1 MKTTIIEDDI
11 FEIGTFEEDGSVLL
25 AAEASW
31 RGMAD
36 ELQELHYLKGA
47 QFINQLKLIIYY
59 GEFHPVE
66 GETNIFSA
74 ISEQSDDF
82 DNLIN
87 AARKAVEH
95 GYRVYIL
102 PNPRSCRTADFIFE
116 KKGILGLYDLKTVHG
131 KGSVGTQLLDSIG
144 QTNRVILNM
153 TTNYNARL
161 LSSEIK
167 AYFEANEQA
176 VEVLIF
182 KGKKSISISRWQV
195 EAPRFN
201 RLFRKKY
208 ERNMKNKSHP
218 LGGFKW
224 SSIDQ
229 ALLPALSG
237 VVKTNVLTL
246 QR

>member
-1 MKTTIIEDDI
+1 METTIIEDDI

-66 GETNIFSA
+66 CETNIFSA

-116 KKGILGLYDLKTVHG
+116 KKGILGLYDLKTVYG
-131 KGSVGTQLLDSIG
+131 KGSVETQLLDSIG

-153 TTNYNARL
+153 LSDYNARL
-161 LSSEIK
+161 LASDIK
-167 AYFEANEQA
+167 AYFETNQDAL
-176 VEVLIF
+176 EVLIF
-182 KGKKSISISRWQV
+182 KGKKVLSVNRIQV
-195 EAPRFN
+195 QSSDFN
-201 RLFRKKY
+201 RVFRKRY
-208 ERNMKNKSHP
+208 EK
-218 LGGFKW
+218 
-224 SSIDQ
+224 
-229 ALLPALSG
+229 
-237 VVKTNVLTL
+237 
-246 QR
+246 

>member
-144 QTNRVILNM
+144 QTNRVLLNM
-153 TTNYNARL
+153 TTDYNARL
-161 LSSEIK
+161 LASEIK

-182 KGKKSISISRWQV
+182 KGKKFISVSRWQV
-195 EAPRFN
+195 EATKFN
-201 RLFRKKY
+201 RLFRMKY
-208 ERNMKNKSHP
+208 EK
-218 LGGFKW
+218 
-224 SSIDQ
+224 
-229 ALLPALSG
+229 
-237 VVKTNVLTL
+237 
-246 QR
+246 